1 MGYKLHV
8 ATTYQVVHDYKVT
21 PFDLKSNEINSFL
34 QVHCPDISWEDGRDS
49 CEFATS
55 LEIPKADLGNLIG
68 WITTHREEYA
78 EWAQANGIEESA
90 DKFIEIVAYWIAN
103 SDHRNDFV
111 ALAWY

>member
-1 MGYKLHV
+1 MGYRIHV
-8 ATTYQVVHDYKVT
+8 ATTYQVQYDYKVT
-21 PFDLKSNEINSFL
+21 PFDHKEGVINQFL
-34 QVHCPDISWEDGRDS
+34 YKHCQDMSWEDGRDS

-55 LEIPKADLGNLIG
+55 LEISKAELGNLIG
-68 WITTHREEYA
+68 WIATHREEYA
-78 EWAQANGIEESA
+78 QWASENGIEESA